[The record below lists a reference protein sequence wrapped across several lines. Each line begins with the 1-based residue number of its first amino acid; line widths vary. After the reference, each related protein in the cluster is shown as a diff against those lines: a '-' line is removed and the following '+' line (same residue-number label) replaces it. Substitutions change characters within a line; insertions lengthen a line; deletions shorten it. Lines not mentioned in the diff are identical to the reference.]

1 MRWQGGKRARVVMW
15 QGGKG
20 ARVVKWQDQRFL
32 VVFKSRGRRVTPR
45 LHAFVSDVDQQ
56 WSRMG
61 SK

>member
-1 MRWQGGKRARVVMW
+1 MWWQIGKDRRVVRWQGGKV
-15 QGGKG
+15 G
-20 ARVVKWQDQRFL
+20 RVVKWQDQRFL